1 VFGSFDTCLL
11 SLGLAIKPCID
22 LCPNNKHGS
31 GSVDGCGD
39 SDSPG
44 MNRWDDSES
53 YGLVGV
59 VGLDFFT
66 FLSLIT
72 ASLSSS
78 VRIGEVFPHSH
89 SSQSVTT

>member
-11 SLGLAIKPCID
+11 SLGLAIKPCVD

-53 YGLVGV
+53 YRLVGV
-59 VGLDFFT
+59 GFDFLT
-66 FLSLIT
+66 PLQHSWLELW
-72 ASLSSS
+72 SLSELELPYGT
-78 VRIGEVFPHSH
+78 I
-89 SSQSVTT
+89 